1 MSNILLIED
10 EPTIAEAVKLN
21 LELDGYKVTH
31 LASGSLALQEVDNI
45 DQYELVI
52 LDVMLPHHSGWDICE
67 AIRKNSIVP
76 ILFVSAKGNTED
88 KIKGL
93 KLGADDYL
101 AKPFDLEELL
111 LRVQILIKRNIPI
124 QTDSIDQLTIADKT
138 INFIS
143 YEVLENKQ
151 VIAKLSKREVELLK
165 LFYEKKGEVIPRDT
179 ILDRL
184 WGEYQFPS
192 PRTIDNYIL
201 GFRKLFEIN
210 PKSPK
215 HFLSIRGVG
224 YKLILE

>member
-1 MSNILLIED
+1 MSHILLIED
-10 EPTIAEAVKLN
+10 EQTIADAVILN
-21 LELDGYKVTH
+21 LELEDYKVTH
-31 LASGSLALQEVDNI
+31 AVSGSLALKEVENI
-45 DQYELVI
+45 HLYDLVI
-52 LDVMLPHHSGWDICE
+52 LDVMLPHHSGWEICE
-67 AIRKNSIVP
+67 AIRKSSALP

-111 LRVQILIKRNIPI
+111 LRVQILLKRSSTTPAE
-124 QTDSIDQLTIADKT
+124 QVEQLTIANKT

-143 YEVLENKQ
+143 YEVLEDEK

-184 WGEYQFPS
+184 WGEDQFPS

-201 GFRKLFEIN
+201 GFRKLFETH
-210 PKSPK
+210 PKNPK

>member
-1 MSNILLIED
+1 MSHILLIED
-10 EPTIAEAVKLN
+10 EQTIADAVILN
-21 LELDGYKVTH
+21 LELENYTVTH
-31 LASGSLALQEVDNI
+31 VDTGSLALEEVKNI
-45 DQYELVI
+45 ASYDLVI
-52 LDVMLPHHSGWDICE
+52 LDVMLPHHSGWEVCE
-67 AIRKNSIVP
+67 AIRKTSSIP
-76 ILFVSAKGNTED
+76 LLFVSAKGNTED
-88 KIKGL
+88 KIRGL

-111 LRVQILIKRNIPI
+111 LRVQILLKRNAPAGGE
-124 QTDSIDQLTIADKT
+124 QLEQLTIANKT

-143 YEVLENKQ
+143 YEVLEDQ
-151 VIAKLSKREVELLK
+151 EVIAKLSKREVELLK

-184 WGEYQFPS
+184 WGEDQFPS

-201 GFRKLFEIN
+201 GFRKLFETN
-210 PKSPK
+210 PKSPE